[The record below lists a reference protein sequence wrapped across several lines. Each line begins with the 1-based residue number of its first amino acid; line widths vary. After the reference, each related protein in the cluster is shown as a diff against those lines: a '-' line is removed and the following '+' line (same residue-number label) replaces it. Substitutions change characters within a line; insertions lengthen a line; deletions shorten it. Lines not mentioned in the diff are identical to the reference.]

1 MALTKT
7 PIELSSTPGIV
18 DNSNATAITIDA
30 SENVLVGTT
39 STSIPNQSSNTGI
52 FLFGGGSIN
61 VARSGDECAIFNR
74 LTSDG
79 EIVRIQKDGS
89 TVGSI
94 GVEASD
100 NFYIAD
106 AATNTGLNFKGFINP
121 ANSNGTTRDA
131 AIDLGNSGGRFKD
144 IYLSGG
150 AYLGGTAAANK
161 LEDYE
166 EGTWTPTV
174 SGCTLSV
181 VRAFYTK
188 IGNLVTLHFN
198 FSVTATNNASVAM
211 SIAGKPFVGSVA
223 DSESNGSL
231 MVRYATIDANTIN
244 LSLYTYSRGATIEIY
259 QSKSNTANWVTL
271 RKNQLQASPATA
283 FIGSITYE
291 TDS

>member
-30 SENVLVGTT
+30 SENVLVGKTATT
-39 STSIPNQSSNTGI
+39 YATEGAM
-52 FLFGGGSIN
+52 FEKGS
-61 VARSGDECAIFNR
+61 ALELTTDSGRVLRVHRTTN
-74 LTSDG
+74 DG
-79 EIVRIQKDGS
+79 NIIEFSKDS
-89 TVGSI
+89 ATVGSI
-94 GVEASD
+94 GTKSSLLTIGTGTTGLIFD
-100 NFYIAD
+100 GGQIYPWN
-106 AATNTGLNFKGFINP
+106 TNTN
-121 ANSNGTTRDA
+121 A
-131 AIDLGNSGGRFKD
+131 AIDASKDLGASGARFKD
-144 IYLSGG
+144 LYLSGG
-150 AYLGGTAAANK
+150 AFLGGTAAANK